1 MLESTNRRRSTVSE
15 TYEPYK
21 PIGKNMVRV
30 NGVRLWLPTGHMPRG
45 YDLFA
50 PLPFDKRYAA

>member
-1 MLESTNRRRSTVSE
+1 VSE

-50 PLPFDKRYAA
+50 PLPFDKRYVA